1 MSRIGKLPIDV
12 PAGVTVTV
20 GDVVTIKGPKGQL
33 EQSIV
38 DGITVAVDDGVIVV
52 SRNSDSKPVRA
63 KHGLMRALL
72 NNMVVGVTKGFER
85 KLEIIGVGYKAES
98 KGKSVTFNLGYSHPI
113 EFTPPD
119 GVTVLVDKSK
129 NNKLTVSGID
139 KQAVGQVAANIRGF
153 RKPDSYKGKGVRY
166 VGEYIRLKA
175 GKAAKK

>member
-1 MSRIGKLPIDV
+1 
-12 PAGVTVTV
+12 
-20 GDVVTIKGPKGQL
+20 
-33 EQSIV
+33 
-38 DGITVAVDDGVIVV
+38 
-52 SRNSDSKPVRA
+52 
-63 KHGLMRALL
+63 MRALL